1 MDALFFLAYTALVLT
16 GCTLAVWTAAVLA
29 RAENRDYYGKRKG

>member
-16 GCTLAVWTAAVLA
+16 GCTLAVWTAAALA
-29 RAENRDYYGKRKG
+29 RAENRDSSGKGKG